1 MEDHDIFVLLNQYAH
16 ISANP
21 YLTLSASSPLLDAY
35 CSLNGQGCEYFE
47 WFSIRTFEKCVSA
60 ITKAIRLWKDWQLVM
75 KTELK
80 PWE

>member
-1 MEDHDIFVLLNQYAH
+1 MEDHDIFLLLIQYAH

-21 YLTLSASSPLLDAY
+21 YSTLSASSPLLDAY
-35 CSLNGQGCEYFE
+35 CSLHGQAANILNGFP
-47 WFSIRTFEKCVSA
+47 SALFEKCVSA
-60 ITKAIRLWKDWQLVM
+60 IRKDWQLVM

>member
-1 MEDHDIFVLLNQYAH
+1 MRIVHQTDRA
-16 ISANP
+16 ANI
-21 YLTLSASSPLLDAY
+21 
-35 CSLNGQGCEYFE
+35 LNGFP
-47 WFSIRTFEKCVSA
+47 SALFEKCISA